1 MLTIAIDGPS
11 GAGKSSVAAELS
23 KRLGILHFN
32 TGALYRAIGLFALKK
47 EINYKDETEFNS
59 RLDELNIEIDFK
71 EGKQVTILNGEDV
84 SNQLYST
91 LLDEVCSTTAQYESA
106 RAKVLD
112 LQRSVAKTHS
122 LVMEGRDIT
131 WHVLPNADF
140 KFYVTA
146 SAEVRAD
153 RRIKDKHHTA
163 KNLSYE
169 EVLKDIIE
177 RDNKDINRKLYPLK
191 IVEDAIVVN
200 TDNLTFEEVVESIIK
215 IIKGE

>member
-1 MLTIAIDGPS
+1 
-11 GAGKSSVAAELS
+11 
-23 KRLGILHFN
+23 
-32 TGALYRAIGLFALKK
+32 
-47 EINYKDETEFNS
+47 
-59 RLDELNIEIDFK
+59 
-71 EGKQVTILNGEDV
+71 
-84 SNQLYST
+84 
-91 LLDEVCSTTAQYESA
+91 
-106 RAKVLD
+106 
-112 LQRSVAKTHS
+112 
-122 LVMEGRDIT
+122 MEGRDIT

-215 IIKGE
+215 KEFNFSNSLYSIILFNSSKQIVKRDIEIIGKFNECGIVSLTLAVFVTADAVLVHI

>member
-1 MLTIAIDGPS
+1 MITIAIDGPS

-32 TGALYRAIGLFALKK
+32 TGALYRAIGLYVIKND
-47 EINYKDETEFNS
+47 INYKDEEEFNKS
-59 RLDELNIEIDFK
+59 LKNLDIKIDFLN
-71 EGKQVTILNGEDV
+71 GKQVTILNGEDV
-84 SNQLYST
+84 SNQLYSNI
-91 LLDEVCSTTAQYESA
+91 LDEVCSTTAQYEGA
-106 RAKVLD
+106 RNIVLTI
-112 LQRSVAKTHS
+112 QRNVAKTHS

-140 KFYVTA
+140 KFYITA
-146 SAEVRAD
+146 SAEVRAN
-153 RRIKDKHHTA
+153 RRIKDQHHTA

-191 IVEDAIVVN
+191 IVEDAIVID
-200 TDNLTFEEVVESIIK
+200 TDNLTFEEVVDSILK